1 MTDSRPPPWAES
13 LLRCSLSRADYEVV
27 SGDLL
32 EDFQEAG
39 GDPGA
44 ASQYSRQAIIAALRL
59 GLARRGLIATGCFL
73 VLAML
78 WLAVMKLTFGHPPY
92 LMHVTLAAAVAVNC
106 LLSIN
111 AMCGLAPKSWPLV
124 RAGLLAGGGLGLW
137 GFAANLLA
145 SDFEGYIALIG
156 AALVAQAI
164 LSLVATPVVRVQH

>member
-1 MTDSRPPPWAES
+1 MTDSRPPRWAES
-13 LLRCSLSRADYEVV
+13 LLRCSLSKADYEVV

-44 ASQYSRQAIIAALRL
+44 VSQYSRQAIIAALRL
-59 GLARRGLIATGCFL
+59 GLARRGLITTGCFL

-78 WLAVMKLTFGHPPY
+78 WLAVMALRHPPY

-111 AMCGLAPKSWPLV
+111 AMCGLAPKSWPV
-124 RAGLLAGGGLGLW
+124 ARAGLLAGGGLGVY
-137 GFAANLLA
+137 GFVANLLA

-156 AALVAQAI
+156 AVLVAQAI
-164 LSLVATPVVRVQH
+164 LSLVATPAVRVQY

>member
-1 MTDSRPPPWAES
+1 MTDSRPPRWAEA

-39 GDPGA
+39 GAPGA
-44 ASQYSRQAIIAALRL
+44 DSQYSRQAIIAALRL

-73 VLAML
+73 FLAML
-78 WLAVMKLTFGHPPY
+78 WLAVMQFRLRHPPD

-111 AMCGLAPKSWPLV
+111 AMCGLAPKSWPVV
-124 RAGLLAGGGLGLW
+124 RAGLLAGGGLGLY
-137 GFAANLLA
+137 GFVANLLA
-145 SDFEGYIALIG
+145 SPFEGYIALIG
-156 AALVAQAI
+156 VALVAQAM
-164 LSLVATPVVRVQH
+164 LSLLATPAVRVQH